1 MILALGLWAWAF
13 RLGPWSVLVLLSLI
27 IKQFSGFVDHLLFK
41 TRAQQFG
48 FYTFALQNTFS
59 TSDYIL
65 EMQKDEVRL
74 FLAFTFLRY

>member
-1 MILALGLWAWAF
+1 MILALGQGLWAWAF

-27 IKQFSGFVDHLLFK
+27 IKQLSVFVDRLLFK
-41 TRAQQFG
+41 AKAHQFG

-65 EMQKDEVRL
+65 EIQKDEVRL
-74 FLAFTFLRY
+74 F